1 MVVEKITPSVEHQRR
16 YARRGQERNDL
27 KPLNR
32 RQGDGRKSQRSEF
45 EKFDAQVLDRV
56 RWIAGHEVGVV
67 ARQTSAVA
75 PERIEGSEV
84 VKVQPP
90 VLIDQWLVAK

>member
-1 MVVEKITPSVEHQRR
+1 MVEKITPSVEHQRR
-16 YARRGQERNDL
+16 DARRGQERNDL
-27 KPLNR
+27 EPLNR
-32 RQGDGRKSQRSEF
+32 RQCDSGKSQRSEL

-75 PERIEGSEV
+75 PVRLQRTQV